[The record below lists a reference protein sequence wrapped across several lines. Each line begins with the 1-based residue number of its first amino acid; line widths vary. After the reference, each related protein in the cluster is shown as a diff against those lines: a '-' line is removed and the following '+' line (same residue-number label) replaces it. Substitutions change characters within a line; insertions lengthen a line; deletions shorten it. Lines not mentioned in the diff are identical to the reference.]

1 MASKF
6 TLDPRKLSGLKAF
19 CVNVIKQ
26 GQIPR
31 HIAFIM
37 DGNRRFAKNKNIEQV
52 DGHNAGFGKL
62 VEVISWCREL
72 GINEITVYA
81 FSIENFKRS
90 PEEVEN
96 LMNIF
101 KHKFDQ
107 LWEERNS
114 LKEHGTCV
122 RVVGNVRLFSKKV
135 QNSLSKVVFF
145 TQDCNKFYLN
155 LAMPY
160 TGRDELHQ
168 AIQHLLEGVEQ
179 GLIEPDDITEDSLQQ
194 CLYTYNSPDPEILIR
209 TSGEVRLSDFLL
221 WQTSYSLLMFITTL
235 WPDFSLW
242 SLLSTLF
249 YYQRTYNTSKDF
261 KKKAEQSKHLADYE
275 SIRKKILEKKKCG
288 KNNDDNNN
296 SEEHYHITEEEI
308 VAHIKEREKRLEK
321 FYSHLEK
328 KRNFYWKS
336 MLPDVTD

>member
-1 MASKF
+1 
-6 TLDPRKLSGLKAF
+6 
-19 CVNVIKQ
+19 
-26 GQIPR
+26 
-31 HIAFIM
+31 
-37 DGNRRFAKNKNIEQV
+37 
-52 DGHNAGFGKL
+52 
-62 VEVISWCREL
+62 
-72 GINEITVYA
+72 
-81 FSIENFKRS
+81 
-90 PEEVEN
+90 
-96 LMNIF
+96 
-101 KHKFDQ
+101 
-107 LWEERNS
+107 
-114 LKEHGTCV
+114 
-122 RVVGNVRLFSKKV
+122 
-135 QNSLSKVVFF
+135 
-145 TQDCNKFYLN
+145 
-155 LAMPY
+155 MPY